1 MAKVINTISA
11 TKSLLSFYFHMYS
24 YLTLVTD
31 FVSAFQNIKCVT
43 NINVSSLLTRPFT
56 REILYISRAYRIG

>member
-24 YLTLVTD
+24 YLTLV
-31 FVSAFQNIKCVT
+31 
-43 NINVSSLLTRPFT
+43 SLT
-56 REILYISRAYRIG
+56 LYLLSKT